1 MACGALIHITHLRRL
16 NHLLCRCKCR
26 LRHSYITAAEA
37 DPQASSSTASNS
49 NTGGSRDPRK
59 PTVKRQHKAGSRPDH
74 GPAQGTW
81 IDGGSAAGRELHAGR
96 QPSARTGRGDNA
108 RAAAESSN
116 RQASQGNARLQADS
130 SMSSSW
136 LSGYA
141 QGRSSDAGAGSRAR
155 GQDHARVQNKR
166 WEPHKEPVSSWM
178 DHSSSTSQDQIH
190 FKESQSTSVD
200 PEDKLR
206 TLGYGLQVYK
216 HLLINGFGKGIIKGD
231 NVFCMAQ
238 ALMHVTQDLDEQN
251 ARRGKCLEV
260 HLTPRP
266 EALSGPSDAL
276 GSLVM
281 SYRLSQGSLSP
292 EVEGGVRVSGRSHQ
306 VNVAT
311 FVVAQLRDA
320 PPGSGVKLVTTSP
333 AACTI
338 AIRALAW
345 VRCRL
350 PG

>member
-1 MACGALIHITHLRRL
+1 
-16 NHLLCRCKCR
+16 
-26 LRHSYITAAEA
+26 
-37 DPQASSSTASNS
+37 
-49 NTGGSRDPRK
+49 
-59 PTVKRQHKAGSRPDH
+59 
-74 GPAQGTW
+74 
-81 IDGGSAAGRELHAGR
+81 
-96 QPSARTGRGDNA
+96 
-108 RAAAESSN
+108 
-116 RQASQGNARLQADS
+116 
-130 SMSSSW
+130 MSSSW

-141 QGRSSDAGAGSRAR
+141 RGRSSDGGAGGSSKAGGR
-155 GQDHARVQNKR
+155 GQDYAKARQGHR
-166 WEPHKEPVSSWM
+166 EPHKEPVSSWM
-178 DHSSSTSQDQIH
+178 DHSSSTSQDQVH
-190 FKESQSTSVD
+190 NKESQSASGD

-231 NVFCMAQ
+231 NVFRMAQ

-251 ARRGKCLEV
+251 VRRGKCLEV

-266 EALSGPSDAL
+266 EALSGPSDTL

-350 PG
+350 QG

>member
-1 MACGALIHITHLRRL
+1 ML
-16 NHLLCRCKCR
+16 
-26 LRHSYITAAEA
+26 
-37 DPQASSSTASNS
+37 
-49 NTGGSRDPRK
+49 
-59 PTVKRQHKAGSRPDH
+59 
-74 GPAQGTW
+74 
-81 IDGGSAAGRELHAGR
+81 
-96 QPSARTGRGDNA
+96 
-108 RAAAESSN
+108 
-116 RQASQGNARLQADS
+116 QGNVRLQADS
-130 SMSSSW
+130 SMSSRW

-141 QGRSSDAGAGSRAR
+141 QGRSSDGGAGSSSKARAR

-166 WEPHKEPVSSWM
+166 WEPDKEPVSSWM
-178 DHSSSTSQDQIH
+178 DHSSRTSQHQIH
-190 FKESQSTSVD
+190 NKESQSTLVD
-200 PEDKLR
+200 PVDKLR

-231 NVFCMAQ
+231 NVFRMAQ

-266 EALSGPSDAL
+266 QALSGPSDTL

-311 FVVAQLRDA
+311 FVVAQLRNA

-333 AACTI
+333 AACII
-338 AIRALAW
+338 AVRALAW

-350 PG
+350 QG